1 MNPDVQDMLQKIAAM
16 DLAAVRQAWRA
27 YIGDLPP
34 IRSRDM
40 LRRCLAEALQMKEA
54 GADLALERRLAA
66 AARQHRL
73 GRKPKVRTVT
83 YRPGSHLVREWQ
95 GERHQVEVIE
105 GGFVWKGERYGSLSQ
120 IARKITGVRWNGPR
134 FFGLREDLAA

>member
-1 MNPDVQDMLQKIAAM
+1 MLQKIAAM

-73 GRKPKVRTVT
+73 GRKPRVRTVA
-83 YRPGSHLVREWQ
+83 YKPGSHLVREWQ

-105 GGFVWKGERYGSLSQ
+105 GGFIWKGERYGSLSQ
-120 IARKITGVRWNGPR
+120 VARKITGVRWNGPR